1 MNRFIQ
7 EDGFCFLMEIYVL
20 PQYLG
25 SSVKHRTQQR
35 HLAFL
40 TKGLTVIIYCS
51 SRNKGFPL
59 THTHAQKCLH
69 IPTVLSVTT
78 SSGGAV
84 SGKDANLL
92 SQAPNKSQTVG
103 RLGGKQRERQGAGRG
118 GSGWKMK
125 GTKNCQ
131 PSGTQKPQCLHC
143 CTDQEKVCGLGR
155 CLDTCC
161 SHFSR
166 I

>member
-1 MNRFIQ
+1 MWR
-7 EDGFCFLMEIYVL
+7 E
-20 PQYLG
+20 LG
-25 SSVKHRTQQR
+25 KWCQTGRHRTQQR
-35 HLAFL
+35 LLAFL

-51 SRNKGFPL
+51 SRKKGLSFSL
-59 THTHAQKCLH
+59 FHRHTRAHTSKCLH
-69 IPTVLSVTT
+69 MPTVFSVTT

-84 SGKDANLL
+84 SVKDANLL

-103 RLGGKQRERQGAGRG
+103 RLGGKQRERQGGGRG
-118 GSGWKMK
+118 GSGWKIK

-131 PSGTQKPQCLHC
+131 PSGTQKPQCLFC
-143 CTDQEKVCGLGR
+143 CTDQETVCGLGR

-161 SHFSR
+161 CPHFSC